1 MKFFLLGL
9 FILSGCASKPKVVVS
24 TPKELLFI
32 HGAHFDASSWNEIRK
47 ITDAKYPSLAPTTG
61 MRTLHEGAGYYC
73 SQIPNKSIIIA
84 HSYGGAIANEMT
96 GVCPNKIEAIIYV
109 TAVSPH
115 SGEMAFDLIA
125 KKDQQ
130 GYASI
135 VNFTKKLVV
144 PKKRDKFLKKMA
156 GRKISN
162 PKIKIFS
169 EPSTVGRERLNFD
182 QVSFNKIPKAYIFA
196 EDDLII
202 SLKSQKM
209 YASREVLWSQTTVK
223 SGHLPMIT
231 ASEALGV
238 VILDTIGTLK

>member
-1 MKFFLLGL
+1 MKLFLLGL
-9 FILSGCASKPKVVVS
+9 LILNGCASKPKVVV
-24 TPKELLFI
+24 TAPKELLFI
-32 HGAHFDASSWNEIRK
+32 HGAHFDGSSWNEIRK

-61 MRTLHEGAGYYC
+61 MRTLHEAAGLYC
-73 SQIPNKSIIIA
+73 TQIPSKSIIVA

-96 GVCPNKIEAIIYV
+96 GVCPNKVEAIIYV

-125 KKDQQ
+125 KKDQK
-130 GYASI
+130 GYGSI

-162 PKIKIFS
+162 PNVKIFS
-169 EPSTVGRERLNFD
+169 EPSTVGREKLNFD
-182 QVSFNKIPKAYIFA
+182 QENFNKIPKAYIFA
-196 EDDLII
+196 EDDLIV
-202 SLKSQKM
+202 SLGSQKK

-231 ASEALGV
+231 ASEALGAV
-238 VILDTIGTLK
+238 LLDTIDALK